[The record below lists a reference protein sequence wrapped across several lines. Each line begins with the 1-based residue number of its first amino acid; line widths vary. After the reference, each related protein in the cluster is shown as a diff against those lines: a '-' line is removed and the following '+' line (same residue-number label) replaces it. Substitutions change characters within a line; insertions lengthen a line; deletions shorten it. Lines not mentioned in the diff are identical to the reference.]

1 MSIYTFNLLVGYEPN
16 GVDVAQASRAKLL
29 RDLGVQSTF
38 VFTTWP
44 SPEKLAYYLSL
55 GHRDEELL
63 YAQLAFTD
71 QEKTVP
77 QQTVGAL
84 QMALQLTR
92 LDIIEQSEEKICYQL
107 ADNNVLA
114 FHLDPY
120 HPDCVRYVDY
130 LLGTTIIKREYYG
143 ACKLVTEYFQ
153 YGSVIRRTY
162 HDQNGWI
169 AFEEARQGGHWL
181 SKMGP
186 EILTSQTEVMRRFL
200 SKLSLKKEDLILVDR
215 ASRME
220 FARPLLE
227 QRSPAKLAM
236 VFHSEHEFEN
246 GQLNYEYYYVFKYA
260 QRFDAFITATEAQKE
275 VLQQTLAKQDCHGMP
290 IYTIPVGHLEELTGS
305 LEGRRPFS
313 LMTASRLDPR
323 KRLDLAIRVVATA
336 HLTMPD
342 LRFDIYGKGGEAD
355 NLRHLIQE
363 LAAQDYIHLRGHADL
378 QQIYPCYQAYLTT
391 SQWETF
397 GLTLMEAAGAGLALL
412 GFDARYGNPTFIKEG
427 ENGFLVPYSET
438 VPEEELVK
446 ELADKLVQ
454 LFESDLA
461 PFHQA
466 SYDLASS
473 YLASK
478 VQEVWKETLMEMGQL
493 GGKEI

>member
-1 MSIYTFNLLVGYEPN
+1 MTIYTFNLLVGYEPN
-16 GVDVAQASRAKLL
+16 GVDVAQASRAKIL
-29 RDLGVQSTF
+29 RGLGVTAKF
-38 VFTTWP
+38 VFTAWP
-44 SPEKLAYYLSL
+44 TPEKLAYYLSL

-63 YAQLAFTD
+63 FAHLTFTD
-71 QEKTVP
+71 QKTSVPQKTV
-77 QQTVGAL
+77 GDL
-84 QMALQLTR
+84 QMEFQLTR
-92 LDIIEQSEEKICYQL
+92 LDTIEKTEGAIRYQF
-107 ADNNVLA
+107 ADKNELT

-130 LLGTTIIKREYYG
+130 LLAGNMIKREYYG
-143 ACKLVTEYFQ
+143 ACKLATEYFQ
-153 YGSVIRRTY
+153 YGRILRRTY
-162 HDQNGWI
+162 HNQDGSI
-169 AFEEARQGGHWL
+169 AFEELRLGESWL
-181 SKMGP
+181 YKLGP
-186 EILTSQTEVMRRFL
+186 EVLTNHTEVMRRFL
-200 SKLSLKKEDLILVDR
+200 LQLSLKEEDLILLDR
-215 ASRME
+215 ASRMD

-227 QRSPAKLAM
+227 KDVPSKLAM

-246 GQLNYEYYYVFKYA
+246 VHLNYEYYYVFKYA
-260 QRFDAFITATEAQKE
+260 KRFDYFITATDLQKE
-275 VLQQTLAKQDCHGMP
+275 VLEQTLVKQGCKGIP
-290 IYTIPVGHLEELTGS
+290 IYSIPVGHLETLTEPQGDRQPYS
-305 LEGRRPFS
+305 VI
-313 LMTASRLDPR
+313 TASRLDPR
-323 KRLDLAIRVVATA
+323 KRIDLVIRVVAQA
-336 HLTMPD
+336 KKRLPA
-342 LRFDIYGKGGEAD
+342 LQFDIYGKGGEAD
-355 NLRHLIQE
+355 RLQHLIQE

-378 QQIYPCYQAYLTT
+378 QQIYPCYQVYLTT

-473 YLASK
+473 YLDSN
-478 VQEVWKETLMEMGQL
+478 VQEVWKETLMEMGQF

>member
-71 QEKTVP
+71 QKKTVP

-107 ADNNVLA
+107 ADNNVLV

-162 HDQNGWI
+162 HDQNGRI

-200 SKLSLKKEDLILVDR
+200 
-215 ASRME
+215 
-220 FARPLLE
+220 
-227 QRSPAKLAM
+227 
-236 VFHSEHEFEN
+236 
-246 GQLNYEYYYVFKYA
+246 
-260 QRFDAFITATEAQKE
+260 
-275 VLQQTLAKQDCHGMP
+275 
-290 IYTIPVGHLEELTGS
+290 
-305 LEGRRPFS
+305 
-313 LMTASRLDPR
+313 
-323 KRLDLAIRVVATA
+323 
-336 HLTMPD
+336 
-342 LRFDIYGKGGEAD
+342 
-355 NLRHLIQE
+355 
-363 LAAQDYIHLRGHADL
+363 
-378 QQIYPCYQAYLTT
+378 
-391 SQWETF
+391 
-397 GLTLMEAAGAGLALL
+397 
-412 GFDARYGNPTFIKEG
+412 
-427 ENGFLVPYSET
+427 
-438 VPEEELVK
+438 
-446 ELADKLVQ
+446 
-454 LFESDLA
+454 
-461 PFHQA
+461 
-466 SYDLASS
+466 
-473 YLASK
+473 
-478 VQEVWKETLMEMGQL
+478 
-493 GGKEI
+493 

>member
-1 MSIYTFNLLVGYEPN
+1 MTIYFNLLVGFEPN
-16 GVDVAQASRAKLL
+16 GVDVAQASRAKML
-29 RDLGVQSTF
+29 RRLGVAAKF

-44 SPEKLAYYLSL
+44 TPEKLAYYLSL

-63 YAQLAFTD
+63 FAHLTFTD
-71 QEKTVP
+71 QQTTVP
-77 QQTVGAL
+77 QKSVGAL
-84 QMALQLTR
+84 QMEFQLTR
-92 LDIIEQSEEKICYQL
+92 LDVVEKTERVIRYQF
-107 ADNNVLA
+107 ADGNALS

-120 HPDCVRYVDY
+120 HPNCVRYVDY
-130 LLGTTIIKREYYG
+130 LLAGNRIKREYYG

-153 YGSVIRRTY
+153 YGSVVRRIY
-162 HDQNGWI
+162 HHQDGTI
-169 AFEEARQGGHWL
+169 AFEESRLGGSWL
-181 SKMGP
+181 YKLGS
-186 EILTSQTEVMRRFL
+186 EILTNHTEVMRRFL
-200 SKLSLKKEDLILVDR
+200 SQLSLKEEDLILLDR
-215 ASRME
+215 ASRMD

-227 QRSPAKLAM
+227 KPASSKLAM

-246 GQLNYEYYYVFKYA
+246 GHLNYEYYYVFKYA
-260 QRFDAFITATEAQKE
+260 KR
-275 VLQQTLAKQDCHGMP
+275 
-290 IYTIPVGHLEELTGS
+290 ELTESQGD
-305 LEGRRPFS
+305 RPPFS
-313 LMTASRLDPR
+313 VLTASRLDPR
-323 KRLDLAIRVVATA
+323 KRIDLAIRVVAQA
-336 HLTMPD
+336 HEKLPA
-342 LRFDIYGKGGEAD
+342 LQFDIYGKGGEAD

-466 SYDLASS
+466 SYELASS